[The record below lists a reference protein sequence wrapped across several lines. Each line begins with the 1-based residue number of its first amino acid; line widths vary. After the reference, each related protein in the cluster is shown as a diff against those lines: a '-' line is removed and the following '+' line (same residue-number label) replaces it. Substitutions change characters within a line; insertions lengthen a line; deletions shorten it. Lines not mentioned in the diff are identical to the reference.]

1 MVVIY
6 LPGQHGLQRGHP
18 DAAGSEKNHNGEG
31 HPASRRERQQ
41 DVAQRVGRH
50 AGDNGLLLAETFGG
64 GTSDEGLSEGV
75 QDSEYRKRQADHRR
89 APAKAVL
96 AENDPERC
104 RHLSYELHDKEDSH
118 KCGDDSHAPRPPEGA
133 DWVEGSQGHR
143 STLQTRSRQK
153 VSRRSM
159 KASFVVIHFRNLE
172 GIDFPWLLA
181 MLQGSFI
188 SHINTLVVPGG
199 KMGLAM
205 ELIMLPLVQRL
216 MEGKKI
222 E

>member
-1 MVVIY
+1 MEKRQQRGLFTVPGLLLALKLSLMVVIY

-143 STLQTRSRQK
+143 STDHNQ
-153 VSRRSM
+153 
-159 KASFVVIHFRNLE
+159 
-172 GIDFPWLLA
+172 PY
-181 MLQGSFI
+181 
-188 SHINTLVVPGG
+188 HICRGFTCF
-199 KMGLAM
+199 
-205 ELIMLPLVQRL
+205 
-216 MEGKKI
+216 KKPPTPPP
-222 E
+222 EPET